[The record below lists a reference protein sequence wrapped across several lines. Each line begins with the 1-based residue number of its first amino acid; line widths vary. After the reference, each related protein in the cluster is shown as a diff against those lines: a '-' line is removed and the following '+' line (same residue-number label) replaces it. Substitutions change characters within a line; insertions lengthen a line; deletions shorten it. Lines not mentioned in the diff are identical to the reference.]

1 MLPALGVAGVHESRY
16 DAASMGGVTELREVL
31 PDGEQRLLRRV
42 LGEVHVTQ
50 DPACHGKEP
59 IGDVAGKEGVCL
71 LVTALGPDHDVGI
84 HATSAHDIGIV

>member
-1 MLPALGVAGVHESRY
+1 VHEEPVRPRLEAGGVA
-16 DAASMGGVTELREVL
+16 ELREVL

-50 DPACHGKEP
+50 NPARHGKEP
-59 IGDVAGKEGVCL
+59 IGDVAGKEGVCP